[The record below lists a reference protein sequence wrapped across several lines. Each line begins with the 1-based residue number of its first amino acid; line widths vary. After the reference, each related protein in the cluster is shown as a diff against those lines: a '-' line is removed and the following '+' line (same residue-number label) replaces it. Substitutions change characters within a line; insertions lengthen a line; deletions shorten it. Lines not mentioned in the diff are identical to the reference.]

1 MLYLSNAFSI
11 QMLSINTKL
20 SFSRISTS
28 EAQLLTHDAIQNN
41 IFQGVIGHADTA
53 NVVANELG
61 ISLNLNNRISLKL
74 KAKSDILI
82 VAQLTGGRLPEGT
95 TTLPDGFKIEY
106 WLVQDLD

>member
-11 QMLSINTKL
+11 QMLSNNVNL
-20 SFSRISTS
+20 SFKKISVVDAREITH
-28 EAQLLTHDAIQNN
+28 EAIYIEN
-41 IFQGVIGHADTA
+41 FQGAIGHADTA

-95 TTLPDGFKIEY
+95 TILPDGFKIEY

>member
-28 EAQLLTHDAIQNN
+28 EAQILTHDAIQNN
-41 IFQGVIGHADTA
+41 IFQGAIGHADTA

-74 KAKSDILI
+74 TKSDILI
-82 VAQLTGGRLPEGT
+82 VAQLIGGRLPEGT
-95 TTLPDGFKIEY
+95 TTLPEGFKIEY